1 MTKYRE
7 ILRLS
12 SLGFSNRNIAL
23 SVPCSR
29 NTVSKVLKRAKE
41 LNLFWP
47 LSDDQTDAVL
57 EQLLY
62 PKLHNRSNRRMPDY
76 DYIRKELLRNGV
88 SKKLLWTEYIEDC
101 RANGDE
107 PLMYSQFC
115 YHIQQDEQKHRATM
129 HIKRKPAEQIEVDW
143 AGDPAMII
151 DPDTGEIIKAH
162 IFVGVMT
169 YSQYTYVEAFLDM
182 KQRSWIKA
190 HIHMY
195 EYFGGVAKILV
206 PDNCKTAVI
215 HNGKRKDQQINQ
227 TYQELAEHY
236 GTAIIPAR
244 VRSPKDKPNAEG
256 TVGNISTWITAA
268 LRNEQ
273 FFSLAELNRA
283 IRKKLLTFNQK
294 LFQKKESSRLELF
307 LENEKPLLSPLPAT
321 RFELSDWKTA
331 TVQFNYHIS
340 VDKMLYSVPFEDRFG
355 MIVDI
360 EYNNRKSNRLKRLIK
375 KAEFDQPDA
384 SIMDVD
390 YTSGRKLNKDLITR
404 LATCE
409 YISEH
414 RNIFITGATGCGKTY
429 MACAFGMEACKQ
441 YFNTKYVRLPDLLI
455 DLELARDNG
464 NYKKIMA
471 KYANPV
477 LLILDEWLLL
487 KPTESEQRDI
497 FELLH
502 RSRKKSSTIF
512 CSQYE
517 FEEWYD
523 QLGGSDSPLADAI
536 LDHIAYDSYWINIR
550 GIDIEHDISMRE
562 VYGLD
567 KSLRE

>member
-227 TYQELAEHY
+227 TYQELAEYY

-283 IRKKLLTFNQK
+283 IRKKTFD
-294 LFQKKESSRLELF
+294 F
-307 LENEKPLLSPLPAT
+307 
-321 RFELSDWKTA
+321 
-331 TVQFNYHIS
+331 
-340 VDKMLYSVPFEDRFG
+340 
-355 MIVDI
+355 
-360 EYNNRKSNRLKRLIK
+360 
-375 KAEFDQPDA
+375 
-384 SIMDVD
+384 
-390 YTSGRKLNKDLITR
+390 
-404 LATCE
+404 
-409 YISEH
+409 
-414 RNIFITGATGCGKTY
+414 
-429 MACAFGMEACKQ
+429 
-441 YFNTKYVRLPDLLI
+441 
-455 DLELARDNG
+455 
-464 NYKKIMA
+464 
-471 KYANPV
+471 
-477 LLILDEWLLL
+477 
-487 KPTESEQRDI
+487 
-497 FELLH
+497 
-502 RSRKKSSTIF
+502 
-512 CSQYE
+512 
-517 FEEWYD
+517 
-523 QLGGSDSPLADAI
+523 
-536 LDHIAYDSYWINIR
+536 
-550 GIDIEHDISMRE
+550 
-562 VYGLD
+562 
-567 KSLRE
+567 